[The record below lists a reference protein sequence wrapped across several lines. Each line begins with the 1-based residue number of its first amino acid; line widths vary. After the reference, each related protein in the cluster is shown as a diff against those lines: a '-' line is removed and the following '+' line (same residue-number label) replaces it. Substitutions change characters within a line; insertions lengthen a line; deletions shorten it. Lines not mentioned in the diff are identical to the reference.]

1 MLTTVDSDDIC
12 IIRRSIFCCKCFGA
26 FAKQV
31 RYHLSHVAI
40 VDTVYKGI
48 INLGAFGDWPY
59 NGSHVSQ
66 EEQYHIGICSM
77 KYSGVSNTRPVLN
90 KSPGAKIGQKQ

>member
-12 IIRRSIFCCKCFGA
+12 IKRRSLFCCKCFGA

-59 NGSHVSQ
+59 NGSLLMMALRGGHN
-66 EEQYHIGICSM
+66 EF
-77 KYSGVSNTRPVLN
+77 
-90 KSPGAKIGQKQ
+90 